1 MSFGKNLQFLRRMRG
16 NMTQEALAEKMGVS
30 RQTVSKWEL
39 DAVYP
44 EIDKAMEICK
54 IFSCTMDNLFR
65 EDLYVYDERYS
76 NIRVEEVLQ
85 FRYVKYAVLS
95 TDPEEDAIGHVQK
108 WAAKYGV
115 EQPDIIGWDFPFLS
129 QEQINVFHMH
139 GYEAAWVLPEGI
151 IPQIERAEVLT
162 QKKQKY
168 AAITIHDPMNAP
180 FRVIPNGYK
189 TLMAYMQ
196 VNGLEHTEDGVIPC
210 FEREYEQNGIG
221 CMDVYIAIKG

>member
-1 MSFGKNLQFLRRMRG
+1 
-16 NMTQEALAEKMGVS
+16 MTQEALAEKMQVS

-44 EIDKAMEICK
+44 EMDKAMELCK

-65 EDLYVYDERYS
+65 EDLYVYDECYS
-76 NIRVEEVLQ
+76 DIRVEEVPE
-85 FRYVKYAVLS
+85 FRYVKYAVFS
-95 TDPEEDAIGHVQK
+95 VEPEEDAIDHVRK
-108 WAAKYGV
+108 WAVHYGTAC
-115 EQPDIIGWDFPFLS
+115 PDIIGWDFPFLS

-139 GYEAAWVLPEGI
+139 GYEAAWVLPEGV
-151 IPQIERAEVLT
+151 IPQIENIEVML

-168 AAITIHDPMNAP
+168 AAITIHDSMHAP

-196 VNGLEHTEDGVIPC
+196 VNGMEHMEEGVIPC
-210 FEREYEQNGIG
+210 FEREYEKDGVW